1 MVLDSTEWWL
11 YILNMENENYKE
23 FMTIDE
29 VAKFLG
35 VYRDTVYTYI
45 KEIRKPLPAMKLS
58 RKKILVK
65 KADLEKWLEDKKEVL

>member
-1 MVLDSTEWWL
+1 
-11 YILNMENENYKE
+11 
-23 FMTIDE
+23 
-29 VAKFLG
+29 